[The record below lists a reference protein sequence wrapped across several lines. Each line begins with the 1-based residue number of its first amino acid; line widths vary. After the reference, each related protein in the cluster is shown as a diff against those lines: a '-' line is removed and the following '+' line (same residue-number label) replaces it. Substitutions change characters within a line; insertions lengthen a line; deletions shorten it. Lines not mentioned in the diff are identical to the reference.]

1 VALASLLLVTSC
13 EQRPTHGTVVD
24 PPIDIPELQFT
35 TINNA
40 PVRVGGVT
48 SGPTVLFFGY
58 THCPDIC
65 PTTLSDWR
73 RISTKLGKS
82 AVRVRFIF
90 VSVDP
95 ERDTPEIAA
104 RYAAEFRPGFIGAT
118 GDSATLARAQAA
130 FMVTSA
136 PQAMPMEAHE
146 SPESHVMS
154 SASRYLVTHSGQQF
168 LLDKHGRLV
177 AIYSF
182 GNGRDALAADLERLL

>member
-35 TINNA
+35 TINNT
-40 PVRVGGVT
+40 PVRVGGAT

-73 RISTKLGKS
+73 RISTKLGKN

-104 RYAAEFRPGFIGAT
+104 RYAAEFYPRFIGAT

-136 PQAMPMEAHE
+136 PQAMLMAP
-146 SPESHVMS
+146 SPESRAMLAADHYVM
-154 SASRYLVTHSGQQF
+154 THSGQQF
-168 LLDKHGRLV
+168 LLDRQGRLV